1 MKTMVGEG
9 MFKALIGDLF
19 ASEAQTLVNTVNCIG
34 VMGKGVALE
43 FKKRFPRMARDY
55 EDRCAR
61 REVRLGE
68 PYLYADET
76 GARIINF
83 PTKGH
88 WRSSS
93 RLVDIER
100 GLDHLVAH
108 AGEWGITSLALPPL
122 GCGNGGLA
130 WSEVGPLIFAKL
142 NRLPIN
148 VEVYAPYGTPKSEL
162 TAEFLAA
169 PSQLSLTGRGI
180 RAKKPNPSWIAL
192 LEVLRE
198 LQAQPYANP
207 VGRTI
212 FQKIGYVLTEMG
224 VPTGF
229 EFGKGSYGPFSGD
242 MKVALHD
249 FANRNWLQEA
259 QLGKMIAYRVS
270 PQYEKDRRKLGPE
283 IELHRKK
290 IDKTADLFSR
300 IKSTEQAEEVATIIY
315 ACQWIKARKPG
326 ATVSEQNILDYVLEW
341 KPSWRSE
348 EKREEVAGAIRNLVL
363 LNWVKAE
370 ISEAMIEA
378 A

>member
-1 MKTMVGEG
+1 

-19 ASEAQTLVNTVNCIG
+19 ASQAQTLVNTVNCVG

-55 EDRCAR
+55 ADRCAR
-61 REVRLGE
+61 GEVRLGE
-68 PYLYADET
+68 PYLYTDET
-76 GARIINF
+76 GARIVNF

-93 RLVDIER
+93 RLADIDR
-100 GLDHLVAH
+100 GLDYLAAH
-108 AGEWGITSLALPPL
+108 AAEWGITSLALPPL

-130 WSEVGPLIFAKL
+130 WSEVGPLIHAKL
-142 NRLPIN
+142 HELPID

-180 RAKKPNPSWIAL
+180 RAEKPNPSWIAL
-192 LEVLRE
+192 VEVLRE

-212 FQKIGYVLTEMG
+212 FQKIAYVLTEMR

-242 MKVALHD
+242 MKAALHD

-259 QLGKMIAYRVS
+259 QLGKMIAFRVS

-315 ACQWIKARKPG
+315 ACRWIKARRPG
-326 ATVSEQNILDYVLEW
+326 STVSEQNILDYVLDW

-348 EKREEVAGAIRNLVL
+348 EKREAVAGAIRNLVL

>member
-1 MKTMVGEG
+1 
-9 MFKALIGDLF
+9 MFRALIGDLF
-19 ASEAQTLVNTVNCIG
+19 ASNAQTLVNTVNCVG

-61 REVRLGE
+61 KQVRVGE

-76 GARIINF
+76 GTRIINF
-83 PTKGH
+83 PTKDH
-88 WRSSS
+88 WRSAS
-93 RLVDIER
+93 RLADIES
-100 GLDHLVAH
+100 GLDHLATH
-108 AGEWGITSLALPPL
+108 ADEWGITSLALPPL

-130 WSEVGPLIFAKL
+130 WSEVGPLIYAKL
-142 NRLPIN
+142 HGLPFQI
-148 VEVYAPYGTPKSEL
+148 EVYAPYGTPKSEL
-162 TAEFLAA
+162 TIEFLAA
-169 PSQLSLTGRGI
+169 PSQLSLTGRGV
-180 RAKKPNPSWIAL
+180 RYEKPNPNWIAL

-198 LQAQPYANP
+198 LQEQPYANP

-212 FQKIGYVLTEMG
+212 FQKIAYVLTEMG

-229 EFGKGSYGPFSGD
+229 NFGKGSYGPFSGD
-242 MKVALHD
+242 MKKALHD
-249 FANRNWLQEA
+249 FANRNWLQET
-259 QLGKMIAYRVS
+259 QLGQMIAFRVS
-270 PQYEKDRRKLGPE
+270 PQYERDRRKLGSE

-290 IDKTADLFSR
+290 IHKTVDLFSR

-315 ACQWIKARKPG
+315 SCQWIKARRQSR
-326 ATVSEQNILDYVLEW
+326 TVSEQDILDHVLEW

-348 EKREEVAGAIRNLVL
+348 EKQEAVAGAIRNLVL

-370 ISEAMIEA
+370 ISETLIQA

>member
-1 MKTMVGEG
+1 MVSSS
-9 MFKALIGDLF
+9 MFKALIGNLF
-19 ASEAQTLVNTVNCIG
+19 ESDAQTLMNTVNCVG

-43 FKKRFPRMARDY
+43 FKKRFPRMAKDY
-55 EDRCAR
+55 AERCER
-61 REVRLGE
+61 KEVGLGK

-93 RLVDIER
+93 RLTDIER
-100 GLDHLVAH
+100 GLDHVVAH
-108 AGEWGITSLALPPL
+108 IEEWGITSLAVPPL

-130 WSEVGPLIFAKL
+130 WTEVGPLIYSKL
-142 NRLPIN
+142 HSLPIN
-148 VEVYAPYGTPKSEL
+148 IEIYAPYGTPKSEL
-162 TAEFLAA
+162 GIEFLAA
-169 PSQLSLTGRGI
+169 PSQLSLTGRGA
-180 RAKKPNPSWIAL
+180 RPEKPNPNWVAL
-192 LEVLRE
+192 MEVLRE

-212 FQKIGYVLTEMG
+212 FQKIAYVLTEMG

-229 EFGKGSYGPFSGD
+229 AFGKGSYGPFSGD
-242 MKVALHD
+242 MRAALHD

-259 QLGKMIAYRVS
+259 PLGKMIAFQVGN
-270 PQYEKDRRKLGPE
+270 QYETDRRKLSAE

-290 IDKTADLFSR
+290 VDKTVDLFSR

-315 ACQWIKARKPG
+315 ACRWLKSHRTG
-326 ATVSEQNILDYVLEW
+326 RNVTELDILDYVLEW
-341 KPSWRSE
+341 KPSWRVD
-348 EKREEVAGAIRNLVL
+348 EKREAVAGAIRHLVL
-363 LNWVKAE
+363 LNWIRAE
-370 ISEAMIEA
+370 ISETMVEA

>member
-1 MKTMVGEG
+1 
-9 MFKALIGDLF
+9 MFKALIGDIF
-19 ASEAQTLVNTVNCIG
+19 ASEAQTLVNTVNCVG

-43 FKKRFPRMARDY
+43 FKKRFPRMAKDY
-55 EDRCAR
+55 ADRCAR
-61 REVRLGE
+61 KEVRLGE
-68 PYLYADET
+68 PYLYVDQA

-93 RLVDIER
+93 RLADIER
-100 GLDHLVAH
+100 GLDHLSTHFA
-108 AGEWGITSLALPPL
+108 EWGVTSLALPPL

-130 WSEVGPLIFAKL
+130 WSEVGPLIYAKL
-142 NRLPIN
+142 HGLPIN

-162 TAEFLAA
+162 TTEFLAA
-169 PSQLSLTGRGI
+169 PSQLSLTGRGV
-180 RAKKPNPSWIAL
+180 RAEKPNPSWIAL
-192 LEVLRE
+192 IETLRE

-212 FQKIGYVLTEMG
+212 FQKIAYVLTEMG

-229 EFGKGSYGPFSGD
+229 DFGKGSYGPFSGD
-242 MKVALHD
+242 IKVALHD

-259 QLGKMIAYRVS
+259 QLGKMIAFRVS
-270 PQYEKDRRKLGPE
+270 PQYENDRRKLSAE
-283 IELHRKK
+283 IELHHRK
-290 IDKTADLFSR
+290 IEKTVDLFSR
-300 IKSTEQAEEVATIIY
+300 IKSTEQAEEVASIIY
-315 ACQWIKARKPG
+315 ASQSIKARRPG
-326 ATVSEQNILDYVLEW
+326 QTVTEQSILDYVLDW
-341 KPSWRSE
+341 KPSWQSD
-348 EKREEVAGAIRNLVL
+348 EKREAVAGAIRNLVL